1 MTTVLALTGLAG
13 SELSAVSHDVAQVS
27 ALPRPVTARFA
38 LTVNSGVLAVSP
50 DGTATVYEN
59 PDSAVAVTTD
69 RTGATTI
76 RPVGNN
82 TATSAGGR
90 ALPAMSTVAS
100 SSGSTLVVLDPQH
113 TATSPVDTG
122 QAAGATQYLPVILVH
137 GTWSNTA
144 SEFGPTL
151 LPALEAAGIQAF
163 TYDYGRIP
171 WLPINLIRGTDAGAE
186 APIQDSTQRL
196 AEEITKVLAATGAP
210 QVNLI
215 GASQGGLVIKN
226 YLAQATGNTVA
237 NVVDINATNH
247 GTTLSGPGKLLDPA
261 IVDEA
266 FAPIHSAITGVTQTL
281 SNTLKLAG
289 PLRIMQGPV
298 ALAGAAAHIA
308 TGIAQEA
315 VKIPVTAVQKVLRV
329 ALSLV
334 IGPAGVQQAVGSEFL
349 NRLNRTPDTRTGV
362 NYLVLGSK
370 DDTTATPYESTF
382 LKASPGSAVI
392 NVEEHSLPGVKPTD
406 VIGHVDTPKPV
417 VDTIVRFL
425 TAADTHPAVDTKID
439 RSLGVTITE
448 DSGVTTVRSGDNTI
462 LYQGPSSNSAAVKRA
477 IGQAIDTTA
486 TDGSTA
492 LAAGTETTQASAP
505 ETDRMLAATKTS
517 APDTEHADV
526 SASASTA
533 PVSRQAT
540 SPQATATAHQPAASG
555 DTPSTATATNGT
567 RATDTR
573 PGTTASSDHTTTQTE
588 AATATDTA
596 TKSRVRQRA
605 NTGAGTSTDNASTA
619 SGQKDSAATVADGPS
634 TGPSTSTTDKMSRET
649 VRTKTSAAKT
659 DSKPKTTADSPTK
672 TSPKTKTRETDNAT
686 TKPNDTT
693 PRTKSTPGSSAGGT
707 PSAKGTATA
716 AGHAPS
722 AQSTRGSRRDTT
734 GSAHDGSSQH
744 SSSPKRS
751 DN

>member
-1 MTTVLALTGLAG
+1 M
-13 SELSAVSHDVAQVS
+13 
-27 ALPRPVTARFA
+27 PRPVTARFA
-38 LTVNSGVLAVSP
+38 LTANSGVLAVSP

-59 PDSAVAVTTD
+59 PDSAVEVTTD
-69 RTGATTI
+69 HTGATTV

-82 TATSAGGR
+82 TVTSAGGR
-90 ALPAMSTVAS
+90 ALSAMSTVAS

-113 TATSPVDTG
+113 TATSPVGAG

-137 GTWSNTA
+137 GTWGNA
-144 SEFGPTL
+144 EGNFGAL
-151 LPALEAAGIQAF
+151 LPALEAAGVQAF

-171 WLPINLIRGTDAGAE
+171 WLPINLIRADAGAE

-196 AEEITKVLAATGAP
+196 AQEITKVLAATGAP

-226 YLAQATGNTVA
+226 YLAQAADNVVA

-289 PLRIMQGPV
+289 PLRVMQGPV

-315 VKIPVTAVQKVLRV
+315 VKIPVTAVQKILRV

-349 NRLNRTPDTRTGV
+349 NRLNRTPDTKAGV

-406 VIGHVDTPKPV
+406 VIGHIDTPQPV

-517 APDTEHADV
+517 SPDTEHADV
-526 SASASTA
+526 SVSASTA

-540 SPQATATAHQPAASG
+540 SSPQATATTHQPAASG
-555 DTPSTATATNGT
+555 DTPSTATTTNGT

-573 PGTTASSDHTTTQTE
+573 LGTTASSDHTTTQTE

-605 NTGAGTSTDNASTA
+605 NTGAGSSTDNVSTA

-634 TGPSTSTTDKMSRET
+634 TGPSTSTPDKVSRET
-649 VRTKTSAAKT
+649 LGTKTSAAKT

>member
-1 MTTVLALTGLAG
+1 M
-13 SELSAVSHDVAQVS
+13 
-27 ALPRPVTARFA
+27 TARFA

-69 RTGATTI
+69 RTGETTV

-82 TATSAGGR
+82 TATSAGGH
-90 ALPAMSTVAS
+90 ALSAMSTVAS

-113 TATSPVDTG
+113 TTTSPVGTG
-122 QAAGATQYLPVILVH
+122 QAAGATRYLPVVLVH
-137 GTWSNTA
+137 GTWSNTS

-171 WLPINLIRGTDAGAE
+171 WLPINLIRGADAGAE

-247 GTTLSGPGKLLDPA
+247 GTTLNGPGKLLDPA

-266 FAPIHSAITGVTQTL
+266 FAPIHSAITDVTQTL
-281 SNTLKLAG
+281 NNTLKLAG
-289 PLRIMQGPV
+289 PLQILQGPV
-298 ALAGAAAHIA
+298 ALAGTAAHIA
-308 TGIAQEA
+308 TGIVQEA

-349 NRLNRTPDTRTGV
+349 NRLNSTPDTKAGV

-392 NVEEHSLPGVKPTD
+392 NVEEHSLPEVKPTD
-406 VIGHVDTPKPV
+406 VIEHVDTPKPV

-425 TAADTHPAVDTKID
+425 TAADTHPEIDTKID

-462 LYQGPSSNSAAVKRA
+462 LYQGHSSNSAAVKRA

-492 LAAGTETTQASAP
+492 LAAGTEATQASTPA
-505 ETDRMLAATKTS
+505 TDRMLAATKTS
-517 APDTEHADV
+517 SPDTEHVDV

-533 PVSRQAT
+533 PVSPQAT
-540 SPQATATAHQPAASG
+540 SPRATATTHQPAASG
-555 DTPSTATATNGT
+555 DTPSIATTTDGT
-567 RATDTR
+567 QATDTR
-573 PGTTASSDHTTTQTE
+573 PGTTASSDHTTTQTG
-588 AATATDTA
+588 AATTTDTA

-605 NTGAGTSTDNASTA
+605 NTGAGTSTDKASTV
-619 SGQKDSAATVADGPS
+619 SSQKDSAATVADGPS
-634 TGPSTSTTDKMSRET
+634 TGPSTSTTDKVSRET
-649 VRTKTSAAKT
+649 VATKKSAAKT
-659 DSKPKTTADSPTK
+659 DSK
-672 TSPKTKTRETDNAT
+672 TKTRDTDNAT
-686 TKPNDTT
+686 TKPNNTT
-693 PRTKSTPGSSAGGT
+693 PRTKTGSSTGST

-716 AGHAPS
+716 VGHAPS
-722 AQSTRGSRRDTT
+722 SQSTRGSRHDNT

-744 SSSPKRS
+744 SSPKRS
-751 DN
+751 DD